1 MTAFDLVAVVD
12 WSASAAPP
20 RNRPQADAIWLGLAS
35 AGGVATSYHPSR
47 HAAETAIKALI
58 GSAQQAGQ
66 SLLLGFDFPF
76 GYPDGFASR
85 LTGKAGAAAVWAWLA
100 DHITD
105 GPDNRN
111 NRFAVADAVNRQY
124 GGLGPFWGR
133 PDSQH
138 YPHLPSRKT
147 VDYPGLGLQERRQVE
162 KLVPRAQPVWKL
174 YTTGAAGG
182 QSLMGLPMIHRLS
195 RMTGTGVWP
204 FDPPAPVTLAEI
216 YPSLLARA
224 VTAALGPASAK
235 SGTIKDEVQVC
246 LLAQSLWRLGQSGQ
260 LAALLAAPPPE
271 VRRDEGWILGAG
283 AADILLAAL

>member
-35 AGGVATSYHPSR
+35 ARGVATSYHPSR
-47 HAAETAIKALI
+47 HAAETVIKALI
-58 GSAQQAGQ
+58 VSALQSGQ

-76 GYPDGFASR
+76 GYPDGFADR
-85 LTGKAGAAAVWAWLA
+85 LTGTSGAAAVWDWLA
-100 DHITD
+100 NHITD
-105 GPDNRN
+105 GPDNSN
-111 NRFAVADAVNRQY
+111 NRFAVANAINLRS

-133 PDSQH
+133 PDSQPF
-138 YPHLPSRKT
+138 PHLPSRKT
-147 VDYPGLGLQERRQVE
+147 VDYPGLGLEERRRVE

-195 RMTGTGVWP
+195 QIPGTGVWP

-216 YPSLLARA
+216 YPSLLAPA
-224 VTAALGPASAK
+224 VAAASGPGSAK
-235 SGTIKDEVQVC
+235 SGTIKDEVQVR